1 MRHYVGAINTRYHHR
16 GRHYTLV
23 SKHSNRSYRAHCFM
37 PQVLIVHGASY
48 AIHQDRQCGAIETRP
63 FLAPAKAQAQIE
75 PGFAERLRLELH

>member
-1 MRHYVGAINTRYHHR
+1 
-16 GRHYTLV
+16 
-23 SKHSNRSYRAHCFM
+23 M